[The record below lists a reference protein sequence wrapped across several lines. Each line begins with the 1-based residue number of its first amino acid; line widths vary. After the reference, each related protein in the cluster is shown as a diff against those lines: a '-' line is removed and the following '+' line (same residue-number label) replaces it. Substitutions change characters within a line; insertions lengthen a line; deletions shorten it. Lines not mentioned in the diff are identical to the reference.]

1 MTPNHAKRK
10 LKAGTPA
17 IGAWLNLGD
26 PIAAEALAAVGF
38 DWLVIDTEHA
48 PIDRATTATMF
59 AVIGRYP
66 VAPMARL
73 PEITEGA
80 IKRVLDAGGWGF
92 VAPNVKSREQAE
104 LIVAAAKYPPRG
116 VRSLG
121 GGRHSLSF
129 MTDPQTYFEK
139 ANDEILVIAQIEHI
153 DAINKIDDILSVSGI
168 DACYVG
174 PNDLCASCGL
184 APSLEPSHKEFEEMM
199 QTLLA
204 AAQRHGV
211 APGMHCATPENL
223 NRRLG
228 QGWKLLGLAGDLH
241 FMTTGAK
248 AARNAIKG

>member
-1 MTPNHAKRK
+1 MTPNHVKQK

-17 IGAWLNLGD
+17 IGTWLNLGD

-38 DWLVIDTEHA
+38 DWLIIDTEHG
-48 PIDRATTATMF
+48 PIDLSTLANMF
-59 AVIGRYP
+59 AAIGRYP

-92 VAPNVKSREQAE
+92 VAPNVRSREEAE
-104 LIVAAAKYPPRG
+104 LIVAAAKYPPQG

-121 GGRHSLSF
+121 WGRHALSF
-129 MTDPQTYFEK
+129 RTDPQTYFEK
-139 ANDEILVIAQIEHI
+139 VNDEILVIAQIEHV
-153 DAINKIDDILSVSGI
+153 DAIRKIDDILSVRGI

-184 APSLEPSHKEFEEMM
+184 RPSLEPPYREFEEMM

-204 AAQRHGV
+204 AARRHGV
-211 APGMHCATPENL
+211 AAGLHCATPETV
-223 NRRLG
+223 NRRMG
-228 QGWKLLGLAGDLH
+228 EGWTLLGIVNDLR
-241 FMTTGAK
+241 FMTAGAM
-248 AARNAIKG
+248 AAREAIRT